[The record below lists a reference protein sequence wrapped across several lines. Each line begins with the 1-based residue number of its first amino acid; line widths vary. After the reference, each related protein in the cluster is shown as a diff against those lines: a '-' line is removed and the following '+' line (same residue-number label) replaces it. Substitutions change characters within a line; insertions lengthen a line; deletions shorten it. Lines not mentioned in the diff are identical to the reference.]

1 VAYRLLQAGRHK
13 DRYRAEKGSVPILA
27 MKIDDKNIVVTR
39 DEVKGYV
46 NDPSFGFYLQ
56 CWQYTKLWGTLD
68 WRNWP
73 VDILEGMT
81 AIEYET
87 KAIEAEE
94 MEKARAK

>member
-1 VAYRLLQAGRHK
+1 MAYRLLQSGRHK
-13 DRYRAEKGSVPILA
+13 ARYRKEKGSVPILT
-27 MKIDDKNIVVTR
+27 MEIDGKAVIVTN

-68 WRNWP
+68 WREWP
-73 VDILEGMT
+73 IDILEGMT
-81 AIEYET
+81 AIECET
-87 KAIEAEE
+87 KAIESEE